1 MTPGNR
7 LYLYQLLSTKVGI
20 GRQVPLSQVE
30 ELLDTDGIDVM
41 GLGYEGVRE
50 LVEELDDFMRLTV
63 FKKGRVY
70 ATVTAHEAFDAI
82 LARLNESAATSG
94 KDAGEG
100 AATTAGKPTGAKTW
114 KHRKSNKD
122 PKPAKPRVR
131 IRREARRKSDPDPEA
146 VVEAAS
152 GAIGGDAEEPTPSPE
167 PELGPEPQVEPE
179 PEPKPE
185 GDDRRAKDHV
195 STEGHISINITYNPY
210 DYGELYLEDE
220 GLVTESVEAQSEQGG
235 TGGADPVSCTTEDS
249 AHAAK
254 DPPPAAPTGGAA
266 TRQRYELFRSF
277 SHDVWCKDE
286 PLSLLYQVLPYDI
299 EPMSVLEDDWRY
311 ARSTST
317 YEGTH
322 SSIRFPLSFRASGS
336 ERPIVAQL
344 HRSVKLHAGK
354 AWALEAIDLG
364 DVGDAALQEEALP
377 LVGSDTRPNRTTQLE
392 RDLAKLFIIGS
403 WESYLGELANLAA
416 KERWG
421 ARDTLGLTTSGL
433 AAPGGEIPPELSIL
447 CEYLALTLHRVREK
461 GQLLVSRDGQL
472 AAFNTGLLS
481 IGAEAIFDVLLSN
494 ESDIRWRHAG
504 FCTAS
509 SGELGTLL
517 SHSLNE
523 PPRAASYL
531 TSLDEVTLRPR
542 AHVELGEE
550 VRSQLGDSAD
560 DIVEKSVRR
569 VRSSYRLLVPAYDPA
584 PSTHVSGSEGGDVV
598 SLLPLWG
605 EDPTQPKEPGEPKEA
620 LLLRRAKVKRTPD
633 ETDGMASGVD
643 GTADGPDA
651 VHGLN
656 AVHGL
661 DASPRYVAEELL
673 PPAQAYSRARAI
685 CADLPSWLTSSL
697 DGG

>member
-7 LYLYQLLSTKVGI
+7 LYLYQLLSTKIGI
-20 GRQVPLSQVE
+20 GRQIPLSQVE
-30 ELLDTDGIDVM
+30 ELLDKDGIDIM

-50 LVEELDDFMRLTV
+50 LVEELDDFMRLTI

-94 KDAGEG
+94 KDVGGG

-114 KHRKSNKD
+114 KHRKSDKD

-131 IRREARRKSDPDPEA
+131 IRREARKKSDPDPEA

-152 GAIGGDAEEPTPSPE
+152 GAIGGDAEEPTPSLGPE
-167 PELGPEPQVEPE
+167 PGPEPQVEPE
-179 PEPKPE
+179 PEPE
-185 GDDRRAKDHV
+185 GDDRRAKGHV

-220 GLVTESVEAQSEQGG
+220 GLVTESVEAQPEQGG
-235 TGGADPVSCTTEDS
+235 TGGADPVSCATEDS

-254 DPPPAAPTGGAA
+254 DPPPAAPTGEAA
-266 TRQRYELFRSF
+266 TRKRYELFQSF

-299 EPMSVLEDDWRY
+299 EPMSALEDDWRY
-311 ARSTST
+311 ARSTGT

-336 ERPIVAQL
+336 ERPIVVQL

-354 AWALEAIDLG
+354 AWVLEAIDLG
-364 DVGDAALQEEALP
+364 GVGDAALQEEALP

-421 ARDTLGLTTSGL
+421 ARDTPDLTTSGL

-447 CEYLALTLHRVREK
+447 CEYLALTLHRVREE
-461 GQLLVSRDGQL
+461 GQLLVSHGKQL

-481 IGAEAIFDVLLSN
+481 TGAETIFDVLLPN
-494 ESDIRWRHAG
+494 EGDIRWRHAG
-504 FCTAS
+504 FCTAGS
-509 SGELGTLL
+509 KELGTLL
-517 SHSLNE
+517 LHSLDE

-531 TSLDEVTLRPR
+531 TSLDEVTLRPC

-550 VRSQLGDSAD
+550 VRSQLGDSAN

-569 VRSSYRLLVPAYDPA
+569 ARSSYRLLVPAYDPA

-605 EDPTQPKEPGEPKEA
+605 EDPIQPKEPGKPKEA
-620 LLLRRAKVKRTPD
+620 LLLRRAKVERTLD

-651 VHGLN
+651 VHGL
-656 AVHGL
+656 
-661 DASPRYVAEELL
+661 DASPCYVAEELL
-673 PPAQAYSRARAI
+673 LPAQAYSRARAI

-697 DGG
+697 DGD

>member
-7 LYLYQLLSTKVGI
+7 LYLYQLLSTKIGI

-30 ELLDTDGIDVM
+30 ELLDKDGIDIM

-131 IRREARRKSDPDPEA
+131 IRREARRKSDPDPEV

-152 GAIGGDAEEPTPSPE
+152 GAIGGDAKEPTPSPGPE
-167 PELGPEPQVEPE
+167 PGPEPQVEPE
-179 PEPKPE
+179 PEPEPE
-185 GDDRRAKDHV
+185 GDDRRAKDHI

-220 GLVTESVEAQSEQGG
+220 GLVTEDVEAKTEQGG
-235 TGGADPVSCTTEDS
+235 TGRADPVSCATEDS

-311 ARSTST
+311 ARSTGT
-317 YEGTH
+317 YEDTH

-421 ARDTLGLTTSGL
+421 ARDTSGLTTNGL

-447 CEYLALTLHRVREK
+447 CEYLALTLHRVREE
-461 GQLLVSRDGQL
+461 GQLLVSHDGQL

-481 IGAEAIFDVLLSN
+481 TGAEAIFDVLLSN
-494 ESDIRWRHAG
+494 EGDIRWQHAG
-504 FCTAS
+504 FCTAG

-517 SHSLNE
+517 SHSLDE

-560 DIVEKSVRR
+560 DTVEKSVRR
-569 VRSSYRLLVPAYDPA
+569 ARSSYRLLVPAYDPA

-605 EDPTQPKEPGEPKEA
+605 EDPTQPKEPGEPTEA
-620 LLLRRAKVKRTPD
+620 LLLRRAKVKRTLD
-633 ETDGMASGVD
+633 ETDGMASGV
-643 GTADGPDA
+643 GGRADGPDA
-651 VHGLN
+651 VHGL
-656 AVHGL
+656 G
-661 DASPRYVAEELL
+661 ASPRYVAEELL

-685 CADLPSWLTSSL
+685 CADLPCWLTSSL

>member
-1 MTPGNR
+1 M
-7 LYLYQLLSTKVGI
+7 
-20 GRQVPLSQVE
+20 
-30 ELLDTDGIDVM
+30 
-41 GLGYEGVRE
+41 
-50 LVEELDDFMRLTV
+50 
-63 FKKGRVY
+63 
-70 ATVTAHEAFDAI
+70 
-82 LARLNESAATSG
+82 SA
-94 KDAGEG
+94 
-100 AATTAGKPTGAKTW
+100 
-114 KHRKSNKD
+114 
-122 PKPAKPRVR
+122 
-131 IRREARRKSDPDPEA
+131 
-146 VVEAAS
+146 
-152 GAIGGDAEEPTPSPE
+152 
-167 PELGPEPQVEPE
+167 
-179 PEPKPE
+179 
-185 GDDRRAKDHV
+185 
-195 STEGHISINITYNPY
+195 
-210 DYGELYLEDE
+210 
-220 GLVTESVEAQSEQGG
+220 
-235 TGGADPVSCTTEDS
+235 
-249 AHAAK
+249 
-254 DPPPAAPTGGAA
+254 
-266 TRQRYELFRSF
+266 
-277 SHDVWCKDE
+277 
-286 PLSLLYQVLPYDI
+286 
-299 EPMSVLEDDWRY
+299 LEDDWRY
-311 ARSTST
+311 ARSTGT

-377 LVGSDTRPNRTTQLE
+377 LVGSDIRPNRTTQLE

-403 WESYLGELANLAA
+403 WKSYLGELANLAA

-421 ARDTLGLTTSGL
+421 ARDTSGLTTSGL

-447 CEYLALTLHRVREK
+447 CEYLALTLHRVREE

-481 IGAEAIFDVLLSN
+481 TGAEAIFDVLLPN
-494 ESDIRWRHAG
+494 EGDIRWRHAG
-504 FCTAS
+504 FCTVG

-517 SHSLNE
+517 SHSLDE
-523 PPRAASYL
+523 PPQAASYL

-550 VRSQLGDSAD
+550 VRPQLGDSAD

-569 VRSSYRLLVPAYDPA
+569 ARSSYRLLVPAYDPA

-605 EDPTQPKEPGEPKEA
+605 EDPIQPKEPGEPKEA
-620 LLLRRAKVKRTPD
+620 LLLRRAKVKRTLD

-643 GTADGPDA
+643 GTADDPDA
-651 VHGLN
+651 VHD
-656 AVHGL
+656 L

-697 DGG
+697 DGD

>member
-7 LYLYQLLSTKVGI
+7 LYLYQLLSTKIGI

-30 ELLDTDGIDVM
+30 ELLDKDGIDVM
-41 GLGYEGVRE
+41 SLGYEDVRE
-50 LVEELDDFMRLTV
+50 FVEELDDFMRLTV

-70 ATVTAHEAFDAI
+70 ATVTTHEAFDAI

-152 GAIGGDAEEPTPSPE
+152 GTIGGDAEEPTPSPE
-167 PELGPEPQVEPE
+167 PEPRSEPQVEPE
-179 PEPKPE
+179 PEPEPE

-220 GLVTESVEAQSEQGG
+220 GLVTESVEAQPEQGG

-254 DPPPAAPTGGAA
+254 DPSPAAPTGGAA
-266 TRQRYELFRSF
+266 TRQRYELFQSF

-311 ARSTST
+311 AHSTST

-364 DVGDAALQEEALP
+364 GVGDAALQEEALP

-416 KERWG
+416 KECWG
-421 ARDTLGLTTSGL
+421 ARDTTGLTTSGL

-447 CEYLALTLHRVREK
+447 CEYLALTLRRVREE
-461 GQLLVSRDGQL
+461 GQLLVSHDGQL

-481 IGAEAIFDVLLSN
+481 TGAEAIFDVLLPN
-494 ESDIRWRHAG
+494 EGDIRWRHAG
-504 FCTAS
+504 FCMVG

-517 SHSLNE
+517 SHSLDE

-550 VRSQLGDSAD
+550 VRSQLGDSTD
-560 DIVEKSVRR
+560 DTVEKSVRR

-605 EDPTQPKEPGEPKEA
+605 EDPTQPKEPGEPTEA
-620 LLLRRAKVKRTPD
+620 LLLRRAKVKRTLD

-643 GTADGPDA
+643 GTADGLD
-651 VHGLN
+651 

-661 DASPRYVAEELL
+661 DASPHYVAEELL

-697 DGG
+697 DGD

>member
-7 LYLYQLLSTKVGI
+7 LYLYQLLSTKIGI

-30 ELLDTDGIDVM
+30 ELLDKDGIDVM
-41 GLGYEGVRE
+41 SLGYEDVRE
-50 LVEELDDFMRLTV
+50 FVEELDDFMRLTV

-70 ATVTAHEAFDAI
+70 ATVTTHEAFDAI

-152 GAIGGDAEEPTPSPE
+152 GTIGGDAEEPTPSPE
-167 PELGPEPQVEPE
+167 PEPGSEPQVEPE
-179 PEPKPE
+179 PEPEPE

-220 GLVTESVEAQSEQGG
+220 GLVTESVEAQPEQGG

-254 DPPPAAPTGGAA
+254 DPSPAAPTGGAA
-266 TRQRYELFRSF
+266 TRQRYELFQSF

-311 ARSTST
+311 AHSTST

-364 DVGDAALQEEALP
+364 GVGDAALQEEALP

-416 KERWG
+416 KECWG
-421 ARDTLGLTTSGL
+421 ARDTTGLTTSGL

-447 CEYLALTLHRVREK
+447 CEYLALTLRRVREE
-461 GQLLVSRDGQL
+461 GQLLVSHDGQL

-494 ESDIRWRHAG
+494 EGDIRWRHAG
-504 FCTAS
+504 FCTAG

-517 SHSLNE
+517 SHSLDE

-531 TSLDEVTLRPR
+531 TSLDEVTLRPC

-560 DIVEKSVRR
+560 DTVEKSVRR
-569 VRSSYRLLVPAYDPA
+569 ARSSYRLLVPAYDPA

-598 SLLPLWG
+598 SLLPLWS
-605 EDPTQPKEPGEPKEA
+605 EDSTQSKEPGEPTEA
-620 LLLRRAKVKRTPD
+620 LLLRRAKVKRTLD
-633 ETDGMASGVD
+633 ETDGMANGVD
-643 GTADGPDA
+643 GTADGLD
-651 VHGLN
+651 

-697 DGG
+697 DGD

>member
-7 LYLYQLLSTKVGI
+7 LYLYQLLSTKIGI

-30 ELLDTDGIDVM
+30 ELLDKDGIDVM
-41 GLGYEGVRE
+41 GLGYKGVRE
-50 LVEELDDFMRLTV
+50 LVEELDDFMRLTI

-70 ATVTAHEAFDAI
+70 ATITAHEAFDAM
-82 LARLNESAATSG
+82 LARLNKSVATGG
-94 KDAGEG
+94 KDVGGG
-100 AATTAGKPTGAKTW
+100 AATTAGKSTGAKTW
-114 KHRKSNKD
+114 KHRKSDKD

-131 IRREARRKSDPDPEA
+131 QRRQARKKSDPNPEA
-146 VVEAAS
+146 VIEAAS
-152 GAIGGDAEEPTPSPE
+152 GAIGGDAEEPTPSPGPE
-167 PELGPEPQVEPE
+167 PGPEPQVEPE
-179 PEPKPE
+179 PEPE
-185 GDDRRAKDHV
+185 GDDRRAQGHI
-195 STEGHISINITYNPY
+195 STEGHISISITYNPY

-220 GLVTESVEAQSEQGG
+220 GLVIESVEAQPEQAG

-266 TRQRYELFRSF
+266 TRQRYELFQSF

-311 ARSTST
+311 ARSTGT

-403 WESYLGELANLAA
+403 WESYLGELANLTA

-421 ARDTLGLTTSGL
+421 ARDTPGLTTSGL

-447 CEYLALTLHRVREK
+447 CEYLALTLHRVREE
-461 GQLLVSRDGQL
+461 GQLLASHDGQL

-481 IGAEAIFDVLLSN
+481 TGAEAIFDVLLPN
-494 ESDIRWRHAG
+494 EGDIRWRHAG
-504 FCTAS
+504 FCTVG

-517 SHSLNE
+517 SHSLDE
-523 PPRAASYL
+523 PPQAASYL
-531 TSLDEVTLRPR
+531 TSLDELLLRPC

-550 VRSQLGDSAD
+550 VRSQLGDSAN

-569 VRSSYRLLVPAYDPA
+569 ARSSYRLLVPAYDPA
-584 PSTHVSGSEGGDVV
+584 PSTHASGSEGGDVV

-605 EDPTQPKEPGEPKEA
+605 EDPIQPKEPGEPKEA
-620 LLLRRAKVKRTPD
+620 LLLRRAKVERTLD
-633 ETDGMASGVD
+633 ETDGMAIGVD

-651 VHGLN
+651 VHGL
-656 AVHGL
+656 
-661 DASPRYVAEELL
+661 DASPCYVAEEFLL
-673 PPAQAYSRARAI
+673 PAQAYSRARAI

>member
-7 LYLYQLLSTKVGI
+7 LYLYQLLSTKIGI

-30 ELLDTDGIDVM
+30 ELLDKDGIDAM

-70 ATVTAHEAFDAI
+70 ATVTAHEAFDAM

-94 KDAGEG
+94 KDVSGG
-100 AATTAGKPTGAKTW
+100 AATTAGKSTGAKTW
-114 KHRKSNKD
+114 KHRKSDKD

-131 IRREARRKSDPDPEA
+131 IRREARKKSDSNPEA

-152 GAIGGDAEEPTPSPE
+152 ETIGGDAEGPTPSPGSE
-167 PELGPEPQVEPE
+167 PGPEPQVEPE
-179 PEPKPE
+179 PEPE
-185 GDDRRAKDHV
+185 GDDRRAKDHI
-195 STEGHISINITYNPY
+195 STEGHISISITYNPY
-210 DYGELYLEDE
+210 DYGELCLEDE
-220 GLVTESVEAQSEQGG
+220 GLVTESVEAQPEQGG
-235 TGGADPVSCTTEDS
+235 TGGADPVSCATEDS

-254 DPPPAAPTGGAA
+254 DPPPAAPTGEAA
-266 TRQRYELFRSF
+266 TRQRYELFQSF

-299 EPMSVLEDDWRY
+299 EPMSVLVDDWRY
-311 ARSTST
+311 ARSTGT
-317 YEGTH
+317 YEGAH

-364 DVGDAALQEEALP
+364 GVGDAALQEEALP
-377 LVGSDTRPNRTTQLE
+377 LVGSDTRPNRTNQLE

-403 WESYLGELANLAA
+403 WESYLGELANLAT

-421 ARDTLGLTTSGL
+421 ARDTPGLTTSCL
-433 AAPGGEIPPELSIL
+433 AASGGEIPPELSIL
-447 CEYLALTLHRVREK
+447 CEYLALTLHRVREE

-481 IGAEAIFDVLLSN
+481 TGAEAIFDVLLPN
-494 ESDIRWRHAG
+494 EGDIRWRHAG
-504 FCTAS
+504 FCTTGS
-509 SGELGTLL
+509 KELGTLL
-517 SHSLNE
+517 SHSLDE

-531 TSLDEVTLRPR
+531 TSLDEVTLRPC

-550 VRSQLGDSAD
+550 VHSQLGDSAD

-569 VRSSYRLLVPAYDPA
+569 ARSSYRLLVPAYDPA
-584 PSTHVSGSEGGDVV
+584 PSTHASGSEGGDVV
-598 SLLPLWG
+598 SLLPLWS
-605 EDPTQPKEPGEPKEA
+605 EDSTQSKEPGEPKEA
-620 LLLRRAKVKRTPD
+620 LLLRRAKVKRTLD

-651 VHGLN
+651 VY
-656 AVHGL
+656 GL
-661 DASPRYVAEELL
+661 DASPRYLAEELL

>member
-7 LYLYQLLSTKVGI
+7 LYLYQLLSTKIGI

-30 ELLDTDGIDVM
+30 ELLDKDGIDVM
-41 GLGYEGVRE
+41 SLGYEDVRE
-50 LVEELDDFMRLTV
+50 FVEELDDFMRLTV

-70 ATVTAHEAFDAI
+70 ATVTTHEAFDAI

-152 GAIGGDAEEPTPSPE
+152 GTIGGDAEEPTPSPE
-167 PELGPEPQVEPE
+167 PEPGSEPQVEPE
-179 PEPKPE
+179 PEPEPE

-220 GLVTESVEAQSEQGG
+220 GLVTESVEAQPEQGG

-254 DPPPAAPTGGAA
+254 DPSPAAPTGGAA
-266 TRQRYELFRSF
+266 TRQRYELFQSF

-311 ARSTST
+311 AHSTST

-364 DVGDAALQEEALP
+364 GVGDAALQEEALP

-416 KERWG
+416 KECWG
-421 ARDTLGLTTSGL
+421 ARDTTGLTTSGL

-447 CEYLALTLHRVREK
+447 CEYLALTLRRVREE
-461 GQLLVSRDGQL
+461 GQLLVSHDGQL

-494 ESDIRWRHAG
+494 EGDIRWRHAG
-504 FCTAS
+504 FCTAG

-517 SHSLNE
+517 SHSLDE

-531 TSLDEVTLRPR
+531 TSLDEVTLRPC

-560 DIVEKSVRR
+560 DTVEKSVRR
-569 VRSSYRLLVPAYDPA
+569 ARSSYRLLVPAYDPA

-598 SLLPLWG
+598 SLLPLWS
-605 EDPTQPKEPGEPKEA
+605 EDSTQSKEPGEPTEA
-620 LLLRRAKVKRTPD
+620 LLLRRAKVKRTLD
-633 ETDGMASGVD
+633 ETDGMANGVD
-643 GTADGPDA
+643 GTVDGLD
-651 VHGLN
+651 

-697 DGG
+697 DGD

>member
-7 LYLYQLLSTKVGI
+7 LYLYQLLSTKIGI

-30 ELLDTDGIDVM
+30 ELLDKDGIDVM

-50 LVEELDDFMRLTV
+50 FVEELDDFMRLTI

-70 ATVTAHEAFDAI
+70 ATVTAHETFDAI

-152 GAIGGDAEEPTPSPE
+152 GAIGGDAEEPTPSPGPE
-167 PELGPEPQVEPE
+167 PGPEPQVEPE
-179 PEPKPE
+179 PEPE
-185 GDDRRAKDHV
+185 VDDRRAQGHI
-195 STEGHISINITYNPY
+195 STEGHISISITYNPY

-220 GLVTESVEAQSEQGG
+220 GLVTEDVEAQPEQGG
-235 TGGADPVSCTTEDS
+235 TGGADPVSCATEDS

-254 DPPPAAPTGGAA
+254 DPPPAAPTGETA
-266 TRQRYELFRSF
+266 TRKRYELFQSF

-299 EPMSVLEDDWRY
+299 EPMSALEDDWRY
-311 ARSTST
+311 ARSTGT

-377 LVGSDTRPNRTTQLE
+377 LVGSDIRPNRTTQLE

-403 WESYLGELANLAA
+403 WKSYP
-416 KERWG
+416 
-421 ARDTLGLTTSGL
+421 DFPTL
-433 AAPGGEIPPELSIL
+433 P
-447 CEYLALTLHRVREK
+447 
-461 GQLLVSRDGQL
+461 
-472 AAFNTGLLS
+472 
-481 IGAEAIFDVLLSN
+481 
-494 ESDIRWRHAG
+494 
-504 FCTAS
+504 
-509 SGELGTLL
+509 
-517 SHSLNE
+517 
-523 PPRAASYL
+523 
-531 TSLDEVTLRPR
+531 
-542 AHVELGEE
+542 
-550 VRSQLGDSAD
+550 
-560 DIVEKSVRR
+560 
-569 VRSSYRLLVPAYDPA
+569 
-584 PSTHVSGSEGGDVV
+584 
-598 SLLPLWG
+598 
-605 EDPTQPKEPGEPKEA
+605 
-620 LLLRRAKVKRTPD
+620 
-633 ETDGMASGVD
+633 
-643 GTADGPDA
+643 
-651 VHGLN
+651 
-656 AVHGL
+656 
-661 DASPRYVAEELL
+661 
-673 PPAQAYSRARAI
+673 
-685 CADLPSWLTSSL
+685 
-697 DGG
+697 

>member
-7 LYLYQLLSTKVGI
+7 LYLYQLLSTKIGI

-30 ELLDTDGIDVM
+30 ELLDKDGIDAM

-70 ATVTAHEAFDAI
+70 ATVTAHEAFDAM

-94 KDAGEG
+94 KDVSGG
-100 AATTAGKPTGAKTW
+100 AATTAGKSTGAKTW
-114 KHRKSNKD
+114 KHRKSDKD

-131 IRREARRKSDPDPEA
+131 IRREARKKSDPNPEA

-152 GAIGGDAEEPTPSPE
+152 GAIGGDAEGPTPSPGPE
-167 PELGPEPQVEPE
+167 PGPEPQVEPE
-179 PEPKPE
+179 PEPE
-185 GDDRRAKDHV
+185 GDDRRAQGHI
-195 STEGHISINITYNPY
+195 STEGHISISITYNPY

-220 GLVTESVEAQSEQGG
+220 GLVTESVEAQPEQGG
-235 TGGADPVSCTTEDS
+235 TGGADPVSCATEDS

-254 DPPPAAPTGGAA
+254 DPPPATPTGEAA
-266 TRQRYELFRSF
+266 TRKRYELFQSF

-299 EPMSVLEDDWRY
+299 EPMSALEDDWRY
-311 ARSTST
+311 ARSTGT

-354 AWALEAIDLG
+354 AWVLEAIDLG

-421 ARDTLGLTTSGL
+421 ARDTSGLTTSGL
-433 AAPGGEIPPELSIL
+433 ATSSGEIPPELSIL
-447 CEYLALTLHRVREK
+447 CEYLALTLHRVREE
-461 GQLLVSRDGQL
+461 GQLLVSHGKQL

-481 IGAEAIFDVLLSN
+481 TGAEAIFDVLLPN
-494 ESDIRWRHAG
+494 EGDIRWRHAG
-504 FCTAS
+504 FCTAGS
-509 SGELGTLL
+509 KELGTLL
-517 SHSLNE
+517 SHSLDE

-531 TSLDEVTLRPR
+531 TSLDEVTLRPCT
-542 AHVELGEE
+542 HVELGEE

-569 VRSSYRLLVPAYDPA
+569 ARSSYRLLVPAYDPA
-584 PSTHVSGSEGGDVV
+584 PSTHASGSGSGDVV
-598 SLLPLWG
+598 SLLPLWS
-605 EDPTQPKEPGEPKEA
+605 EDSTQSKEPGEPKEA
-620 LLLRRAKVKRTPD
+620 LLLRRAKVERTLD

-651 VHGLN
+651 VHGL
-656 AVHGL
+656 

-673 PPAQAYSRARAI
+673 LPAQAYSRARAI

>member
-7 LYLYQLLSTKVGI
+7 LYLYQLLSTKIGI

-30 ELLDTDGIDVM
+30 ELLDKDGIDIM

-50 LVEELDDFMRLTV
+50 FVEELDDFMRLTV

-100 AATTAGKPTGAKTW
+100 AATTTGKPTGAKTW

-152 GAIGGDAEEPTPSPE
+152 GAIGGDAEEPTPSPGPE
-167 PELGPEPQVEPE
+167 PGPEPQVEPE
-179 PEPKPE
+179 PEPE
-185 GDDRRAKDHV
+185 VDDRRAQGHI
-195 STEGHISINITYNPY
+195 STEGHISISITYNPY

-220 GLVTESVEAQSEQGG
+220 GFVTESVEAQSEQGR
-235 TGGADPVSCTTEDS
+235 TGGADPVSFATEDS

-266 TRQRYELFRSF
+266 TRQRYELFQSF

-311 ARSTST
+311 ARSTGT

-364 DVGDAALQEEALP
+364 TSVMRRSRRRHSPSSDPTSVPTAPPSWNATLPSSSSSAPGRVIWASLPTSPPRSAGALETRLASPRAVLPRQAAKFRPSSRSYASISRSP
-377 LVGSDTRPNRTTQLE
+377 YTGSARRDSCWSRATGSWRPSTRDCSAQGPRPSLTCCSQMKVTSAGDTRASARSAPE
-392 RDLAKLFIIGS
+392 S
-403 WESYLGELANLAA
+403 WVHS
-416 KERWG
+416 
-421 ARDTLGLTTSGL
+421 
-433 AAPGGEIPPELSIL
+433 
-447 CEYLALTLHRVREK
+447 
-461 GQLLVSRDGQL
+461 SR
-472 AAFNTGLLS
+472 
-481 IGAEAIFDVLLSN
+481 
-494 ESDIRWRHAG
+494 
-504 FCTAS
+504 TAS
-509 SGELGTLL
+509 
-517 SHSLNE
+517 
-523 PPRAASYL
+523 
-531 TSLDEVTLRPR
+531 TS
-542 AHVELGEE
+542 
-550 VRSQLGDSAD
+550 
-560 DIVEKSVRR
+560 
-569 VRSSYRLLVPAYDPA
+569 
-584 PSTHVSGSEGGDVV
+584 
-598 SLLPLWG
+598 
-605 EDPTQPKEPGEPKEA
+605 
-620 LLLRRAKVKRTPD
+620 LLRR
-633 ETDGMASGVD
+633 
-643 GTADGPDA
+643 
-651 VHGLN
+651 
-656 AVHGL
+656 
-661 DASPRYVAEELL
+661 
-673 PPAQAYSRARAI
+673 QAISH
-685 CADLPSWLTSSL
+685 PLTR
-697 DGG
+697 

>member
-7 LYLYQLLSTKVGI
+7 LYLYQLLSTKIGI
-20 GRQVPLSQVE
+20 GRQIPLSQVE
-30 ELLDTDGIDVM
+30 ELLDKDGIDIM

-50 LVEELDDFMRLTV
+50 LVEELDDFMRLTI

-94 KDAGEG
+94 KDVGGG
-100 AATTAGKPTGAKTW
+100 AATTAGKSTGAKTW
-114 KHRKSNKD
+114 KHRKSDKD

-131 IRREARRKSDPDPEA
+131 IRREARKKSDPNPEA

-152 GAIGGDAEEPTPSPE
+152 GAIGGDAEEPTPSPGPE
-167 PELGPEPQVEPE
+167 PGPEPQVEPE
-179 PEPKPE
+179 PEPK
-185 GDDRRAKDHV
+185 GDGRRAKGHV

-210 DYGELYLEDE
+210 DYGELCLEDE
-220 GLVTESVEAQSEQGG
+220 GLVTESVEAQPEQRG

-254 DPPPAAPTGGAA
+254 DPPPAAPTGEAA
-266 TRQRYELFRSF
+266 TRQRYELFQSF

-299 EPMSVLEDDWRY
+299 EPMLVLDDDWRY
-311 ARSTST
+311 ARSTGT

-354 AWALEAIDLG
+354 TWALEAIDLG
-364 DVGDAALQEEALP
+364 GVGDAALQEEALP

-392 RDLAKLFIIGS
+392 RELAKLFIIGS
-403 WESYLGELANLAA
+403 WESYLGELANLAT

-421 ARDTLGLTTSGL
+421 ARDTPGLTTSCL
-433 AAPGGEIPPELSIL
+433 AASGGEIPPELSIL
-447 CEYLALTLHRVREK
+447 CEYLALTLHRVRQE

-481 IGAEAIFDVLLSN
+481 TGAEAIFDVLLPN
-494 ESDIRWRHAG
+494 EGDIRWRHAG
-504 FCTAS
+504 FCTAGS
-509 SGELGTLL
+509 KELGTLL
-517 SHSLNE
+517 SHSLDE

-531 TSLDEVTLRPR
+531 TSLDEVTLRPC

-550 VRSQLGDSAD
+550 VRSQLGDSAN

-569 VRSSYRLLVPAYDPA
+569 ARSSYRLLVPAYDPA
-584 PSTHVSGSEGGDVV
+584 PSTHASGSGSGDVV
-598 SLLPLWG
+598 SLLPLWS
-605 EDPTQPKEPGEPKEA
+605 EDSTQSKEPGESKEA
-620 LLLRRAKVKRTPD
+620 LLLRRAKVERTLD

-651 VHGLN
+651 VHGL
-656 AVHGL
+656 

-673 PPAQAYSRARAI
+673 LPAQAYSRARAI

-697 DGG
+697 NGG

>member
-7 LYLYQLLSTKVGI
+7 LYLYQLLSTKIGI
-20 GRQVPLSQVE
+20 GRQIPLSQVE
-30 ELLDTDGIDVM
+30 ELLDKDGIDIM

-50 LVEELDDFMRLTV
+50 LVEELDDFMRLTI

-94 KDAGEG
+94 KDVGGG
-100 AATTAGKPTGAKTW
+100 AATTAGKSTGAKTW
-114 KHRKSNKD
+114 KHRKSDKD

-131 IRREARRKSDPDPEA
+131 IRREARKKSDPNPEA

-152 GAIGGDAEEPTPSPE
+152 GAIGGDAEEPTPPREPE
-167 PELGPEPQVEPE
+167 PGPEPQVEPE
-179 PEPKPE
+179 PEPE
-185 GDDRRAKDHV
+185 GDDRRAQDHV

-220 GLVTESVEAQSEQGG
+220 GLVTESVEAQPEQRG

-254 DPPPAAPTGGAA
+254 DPPPAAPTGEAA
-266 TRQRYELFRSF
+266 TRQRYELFQSF

-299 EPMSVLEDDWRY
+299 EPMSALEDDWRY
-311 ARSTST
+311 ARSTGT

-354 AWALEAIDLG
+354 AWVLEAIDLG
-364 DVGDAALQEEALP
+364 GVGDAALQEEALP

-421 ARDTLGLTTSGL
+421 ARGTPDLTTSGL

-447 CEYLALTLHRVREK
+447 CEYLALTLHRVREG
-461 GQLLVSRDGQL
+461 GQLLVSRDRQL

-481 IGAEAIFDVLLSN
+481 TGAEAIFDVLLPN
-494 ESDIRWRHAG
+494 EGDIRWRHAG
-504 FCTAS
+504 FCTAGS
-509 SGELGTLL
+509 KELGTLL
-517 SHSLNE
+517 SHSLDE

-531 TSLDEVTLRPR
+531 TSLDEVTLRPC

-550 VRSQLGDSAD
+550 LRSQLGDSAN

-569 VRSSYRLLVPAYDPA
+569 ARSSYRLLVPAYDPA
-584 PSTHVSGSEGGDVV
+584 LSTHVSGSEGGDVV
-598 SLLPLWG
+598 SLLPLWS
-605 EDPTQPKEPGEPKEA
+605 EDPIQPKEPGEPKEA
-620 LLLRRAKVKRTPD
+620 LLLRRAKLKRTLD
-633 ETDGMASGVD
+633 ETDGIASEVD
-643 GTADGPDA
+643 DTADGPD
-651 VHGLN
+651 

-673 PPAQAYSRARAI
+673 LPAQAYSRARAI

-697 DGG
+697 DGD

>member
-7 LYLYQLLSTKVGI
+7 LYLYQLLSTKIGI

-30 ELLDTDGIDVM
+30 ELLDKDGIDIM

-50 LVEELDDFMRLTV
+50 FVEELDDFMRLTV

-152 GAIGGDAEEPTPSPE
+152 GAIGGDAEEPTPSPGPE
-167 PELGPEPQVEPE
+167 PGPEPQVEPE
-179 PEPKPE
+179 PEPEPE

-220 GLVTESVEAQSEQGG
+220 GFVTESVEAQSEQGR
-235 TGGADPVSCTTEDS
+235 TGGADPVSFATEDS

-266 TRQRYELFRSF
+266 TRQRYELFQSF

-311 ARSTST
+311 ARSTGT

-447 CEYLALTLHRVREK
+447 CEYLALTLHRVREE
-461 GQLLVSRDGQL
+461 GQLLVSHDGQL
-472 AAFNTGLLS
+472 VAFNTGLLS
-481 IGAEAIFDVLLSN
+481 TGAEAIFDVLLPN
-494 ESDIRWRHAG
+494 GGDIRWRHAG
-504 FCTAS
+504 FCTAG

-517 SHSLNE
+517 SHSLDE

-584 PSTHVSGSEGGDVV
+584 PSTHASGSEGGDVV

-605 EDPTQPKEPGEPKEA
+605 EDPIQPKEPGEPTEA
-620 LLLRRAKVKRTPD
+620 LLLRRAKVKRALN

-643 GTADGPDA
+643 DTADGLD
-651 VHGLN
+651 

-697 DGG
+697 DGD

>member
-7 LYLYQLLSTKVGI
+7 LYLYQLLSTKIGI

-30 ELLDTDGIDVM
+30 ELLDKDGIDVM
-41 GLGYEGVRE
+41 GLGYKGVRE
-50 LVEELDDFMRLTV
+50 LVEELDDFMRLTI

-70 ATVTAHEAFDAI
+70 ATITAHEAFDAM
-82 LARLNESAATSG
+82 LARLNKSVATGG
-94 KDAGEG
+94 KDVGGG
-100 AATTAGKPTGAKTW
+100 AATTAGKSTGAKTW
-114 KHRKSNKD
+114 KHRKSDKD

-131 IRREARRKSDPDPEA
+131 QRRQARKKSDPNPEA
-146 VVEAAS
+146 VIEAAS
-152 GAIGGDAEEPTPSPE
+152 GAIGGDAEEPTPSPGPE
-167 PELGPEPQVEPE
+167 PGPEPQVEPE
-179 PEPKPE
+179 PEPE
-185 GDDRRAKDHV
+185 GDDRRAQGHI

-220 GLVTESVEAQSEQGG
+220 GLVIESVEAQPEQAG

-266 TRQRYELFRSF
+266 TRQRYELFQSF

-311 ARSTST
+311 ARSTGT

-403 WESYLGELANLAA
+403 WESYLGELANLTA

-421 ARDTLGLTTSGL
+421 ARDTPGLTTSGL

-447 CEYLALTLHRVREK
+447 CEYLALTLHRVREE
-461 GQLLVSRDGQL
+461 GQLLASHDGQL

-481 IGAEAIFDVLLSN
+481 TGAEAIFDVLLPN
-494 ESDIRWRHAG
+494 EGDIRWRHAG
-504 FCTAS
+504 FCTVG

-517 SHSLNE
+517 SHSLDE
-523 PPRAASYL
+523 PPQAASYL
-531 TSLDEVTLRPR
+531 TSLDELLLRPC

-550 VRSQLGDSAD
+550 VRSQLGDSAN

-569 VRSSYRLLVPAYDPA
+569 ARSSYRLLVPAYDPA
-584 PSTHVSGSEGGDVV
+584 PSTHASGSEGGDVV

-605 EDPTQPKEPGEPKEA
+605 EDPIQPKEPGEPKEA
-620 LLLRRAKVKRTPD
+620 LLLRRAKVERTLD
-633 ETDGMASGVD
+633 ETDGMAIGVD

-651 VHGLN
+651 VHGL
-656 AVHGL
+656 
-661 DASPRYVAEELL
+661 DASPCYVAEEFLL
-673 PPAQAYSRARAI
+673 PAQAYSRARAI

>member
-1 MTPGNR
+1 MPRMTPGNR

-30 ELLDTDGIDVM
+30 ELLDKDGIDVM
-41 GLGYEGVRE
+41 SLGYEDVRE
-50 LVEELDDFMRLTV
+50 FVEELDDFMRLTV

-70 ATVTAHEAFDAI
+70 ATVTTHEAFDAI

-152 GAIGGDAEEPTPSPE
+152 GAIGGDVEEPTPSPG

-220 GLVTESVEAQSEQGG
+220 GLVTESVEAKTEQGG
-235 TGGADPVSCTTEDS
+235 TGRADPVSCATEDS

-266 TRQRYELFRSF
+266 TRQRYELFQSF

-311 ARSTST
+311 ARSTGT

-447 CEYLALTLHRVREK
+447 CEYLALTLHRVHEE
-461 GQLLVSRDGQL
+461 GQLLVSHDGQL

-481 IGAEAIFDVLLSN
+481 TGAEAIFDVLLSN
-494 ESDIRWRHAG
+494 EGDIHWQHTG
-504 FCTAS
+504 FCTAG

-517 SHSLNE
+517 SHSLDE

-569 VRSSYRLLVPAYDPA
+569 ARSSYRLLVPAYDPA

-605 EDPTQPKEPGEPKEA
+605 EDPTQPKEPREPKEA
-620 LLLRRAKVKRTPD
+620 LLLRRAKVKRTLD

-643 GTADGPDA
+643 GTADGLDA
-651 VHGLN
+651 VHGP
-656 AVHGL
+656 

-697 DGG
+697 DGD

>member
-7 LYLYQLLSTKVGI
+7 LYLYQLLSTKIGI

-30 ELLDTDGIDVM
+30 ELLDKDGIDAM

-70 ATVTAHEAFDAI
+70 ATVTAHEAFDAM

-94 KDAGEG
+94 KDVSGG
-100 AATTAGKPTGAKTW
+100 AATTAGKSTGAKTW
-114 KHRKSNKD
+114 KHRKSDKD

-131 IRREARRKSDPDPEA
+131 IRREARKKSDPNPEA

-152 GAIGGDAEEPTPSPE
+152 GAIGGDAEGPTPSPGPE
-167 PELGPEPQVEPE
+167 PGPEPQVEPE
-179 PEPKPE
+179 PEPE
-185 GDDRRAKDHV
+185 GDDRRAQGHI
-195 STEGHISINITYNPY
+195 STEGHISISITYNPY

-220 GLVTESVEAQSEQGG
+220 GLVTESVEAQPEQGG
-235 TGGADPVSCTTEDS
+235 TGGADPVSCATEDS

-254 DPPPAAPTGGAA
+254 DPPPATPTGEAA
-266 TRQRYELFRSF
+266 TRKRYELFQSF

-299 EPMSVLEDDWRY
+299 EPMSALEDDWRY
-311 ARSTST
+311 ARSTGT

-354 AWALEAIDLG
+354 AWVLEAIDLG

-421 ARDTLGLTTSGL
+421 ARDTSGLTTSGL
-433 AAPGGEIPPELSIL
+433 ATSSGEIPPELSIL
-447 CEYLALTLHRVREK
+447 CEYLALTLHRVREE
-461 GQLLVSRDGQL
+461 GQLLVSHGKQL

-481 IGAEAIFDVLLSN
+481 TGAEAIFDVLLPN
-494 ESDIRWRHAG
+494 EGDIRWRHAG
-504 FCTAS
+504 FCTAGS
-509 SGELGTLL
+509 KELGTLL
-517 SHSLNE
+517 SHSLDE

-531 TSLDEVTLRPR
+531 TSLDEVTLCPC

-560 DIVEKSVRR
+560 DIVEKSMRR
-569 VRSSYRLLVPAYDPA
+569 ARSSYRLLVPAYDPA
-584 PSTHVSGSEGGDVV
+584 PSTHASGSGSGDVV
-598 SLLPLWG
+598 SLLPLWS
-605 EDPTQPKEPGEPKEA
+605 EDSTQSKEPGEPKEA
-620 LLLRRAKVKRTPD
+620 LLLRRAKVERTLD

-651 VHGLN
+651 VHGL
-656 AVHGL
+656 

-673 PPAQAYSRARAI
+673 LPAQAYSRARAI

>member
-7 LYLYQLLSTKVGI
+7 LYLYQLLSTKIGI

-30 ELLDTDGIDVM
+30 ELLDKDGIDVM
-41 GLGYEGVRE
+41 GLGYKGVRE

-70 ATVTAHEAFDAI
+70 ATIMAHEAFDAM
-82 LARLNESAATSG
+82 LARLNKSVATSG
-94 KDAGEG
+94 KDVGEG
-100 AATTAGKPTGAKTW
+100 AAATAGKPTGTKTW
-114 KHRKSNKD
+114 RHRKSDKD

-131 IRREARRKSDPDPEA
+131 LRREARKPGPDPEA
-146 VVEAAS
+146 VSKAAS
-152 GAIGGDAEEPTPSPE
+152 GAIGGDAEGPTPSPGSE
-167 PELGPEPQVEPE
+167 PGPEPQVEPE
-179 PEPKPE
+179 PEPE
-185 GDDRRAKDHV
+185 GDDRRAQDHI
-195 STEGHISINITYNPY
+195 STEGHISISITYNPY
-210 DYGELYLEDE
+210 DYGEPYLEDE
-220 GLVTESVEAQSEQGG
+220 GPAPEDVEAKTEQGG
-235 TGGADPVSCTTEDS
+235 TGRTDPVSFATKDPLR
-249 AHAAK
+249 AAK
-254 DPPPAAPTGGAA
+254 DPPPAAPTGEAA
-266 TRQRYELFRSF
+266 TRQRYELFQSF

-311 ARSTST
+311 ARSTGT
-317 YEGTH
+317 YEGAH

-344 HRSVKLHAGK
+344 HRSVKLHADK
-354 AWALEAIDLG
+354 VWALEAIDLG

-392 RDLAKLFIIGS
+392 RDLAKLFTIGS

-421 ARDTLGLTTSGL
+421 ARDTPGLTTSGL

-447 CEYLALTLHRVREK
+447 CEYLALTLHRVREE

-481 IGAEAIFDVLLSN
+481 TGVEAIFDVLLSN
-494 ESDIRWRHAG
+494 EGDIRWRHAG
-504 FCTAS
+504 FCTAG

-517 SHSLNE
+517 SHSLDE

-531 TSLDEVTLRPR
+531 TSLDEVTLRPCT
-542 AHVELGEE
+542 HVELGEE

-569 VRSSYRLLVPAYDPA
+569 ARSSYRLLVPAYDPA
-584 PSTHVSGSEGGDVV
+584 PSTHASGSEGGDVV
-598 SLLPLWG
+598 SLLPLWSEG
-605 EDPTQPKEPGEPKEA
+605 STQSKEPGEPKEA
-620 LLLRRAKVKRTPD
+620 LLLRRAKVKRTLD

-651 VHGLN
+651 VHGL
-656 AVHGL
+656 
-661 DASPRYVAEELL
+661 DASPRYLAEELL

>member
-7 LYLYQLLSTKVGI
+7 LYLYQLLSTKIGI

-30 ELLDTDGIDVM
+30 ELLDKDGIDIM

-50 LVEELDDFMRLTV
+50 FVEELDDFMRLTV

-100 AATTAGKPTGAKTW
+100 AATTTGKPTGAKAW

-152 GAIGGDAEEPTPSPE
+152 GTIGGDAEEPTPSPGPE
-167 PELGPEPQVEPE
+167 PGPEPQVEPE
-179 PEPKPE
+179 PESE

-220 GLVTESVEAQSEQGG
+220 GLVTESVEAQSEQGR

-266 TRQRYELFRSF
+266 TRQRYELFQSF

-311 ARSTST
+311 ARSTGT
-317 YEGTH
+317 YEGAH

-354 AWALEAIDLG
+354 AWALEVIDLG

-403 WESYLGELANLAA
+403 WESYLGELANLTA

-421 ARDTLGLTTSGL
+421 ARDTSGLTTSGL

-447 CEYLALTLHRVREK
+447 CEYLALTLHRVREE
-461 GQLLVSRDGQL
+461 GQLLVSHDGQL
-472 AAFNTGLLS
+472 AAFNTGLLGT
-481 IGAEAIFDVLLSN
+481 GAEAIFDVLLSN
-494 ESDIRWRHAG
+494 EGDIHWQHAG
-504 FCTAS
+504 FCTAG

-517 SHSLNE
+517 SHSLDE

-560 DIVEKSVRR
+560 DTVEKSVRR
-569 VRSSYRLLVPAYDPA
+569 ARSSYRLLVPAYDPA

-605 EDPTQPKEPGEPKEA
+605 EDPIQPKELGEPKEA
-620 LLLRRAKVKRTPD
+620 LLLRRARVKRALD

-643 GTADGPDA
+643 GVP
-651 VHGLN
+651 VGL
-656 AVHGL
+656 G
-661 DASPRYVAEELL
+661 ASPRYVAEELL

-697 DGG
+697 DGD

>member
-7 LYLYQLLSTKVGI
+7 LYLYQLLSTKIGI

-30 ELLDTDGIDVM
+30 ELLDKDGIDVM

-50 LVEELDDFMRLTV
+50 LVEELDDFMRLTI

-152 GAIGGDAEEPTPSPE
+152 GAIGGDAEEPTPSPG

-179 PEPKPE
+179 PEPE
-185 GDDRRAKDHV
+185 GDDRRAQGHI

-254 DPPPAAPTGGAA
+254 DPPPAAPTGETA
-266 TRQRYELFRSF
+266 TRKRYELFQSF

-364 DVGDAALQEEALP
+364 DVGDAALQEGALP

-403 WESYLGELANLAA
+403 WESYLGELANLTA

-421 ARDTLGLTTSGL
+421 ARDTTGLTTSGL
-433 AAPGGEIPPELSIL
+433 ATSGGEIPPELSIL
-447 CEYLALTLHRVREK
+447 CEYLALTLHRVREE
-461 GQLLVSRDGQL
+461 GQLLVSHDGQL

-481 IGAEAIFDVLLSN
+481 TGTEAIFDVLLPN
-494 ESDIRWRHAG
+494 EGDIRWRHAG
-504 FCTAS
+504 FCTAG

-517 SHSLNE
+517 SHSLDE

-531 TSLDEVTLRPR
+531 TSLDEVMLHPR

-550 VRSQLGDSAD
+550 VRSQLGDSAN

-569 VRSSYRLLVPAYDPA
+569 ARSSYRLLVPAYDPA

-605 EDPTQPKEPGEPKEA
+605 EDPIQPKELGEPTEA
-620 LLLRRAKVKRTPD
+620 LLLRRAKVKRALD

-643 GTADGPDA
+643 GTADGLD
-651 VHGLN
+651 

-685 CADLPSWLTSSL
+685 CADLPNWLTSSL
-697 DGG
+697 DGD

>member
-1 MTPGNR
+1 MTPGNS
-7 LYLYQLLSTKVGI
+7 LYLYQLLSTKIGI

-30 ELLDTDGIDVM
+30 ELLDKDGIDVM
-41 GLGYEGVRE
+41 GLGYKGVRE
-50 LVEELDDFMRLTV
+50 LVEELDDFMRLTI

-70 ATVTAHEAFDAI
+70 ATITAHEAFDAM
-82 LARLNESAATSG
+82 LARLNKSVATGG
-94 KDAGEG
+94 KDVGGG
-100 AATTAGKPTGAKTW
+100 AATTAGKSTGAKTW
-114 KHRKSNKD
+114 KHRKSDKD

-131 IRREARRKSDPDPEA
+131 QRRQARKKSDPNPEA
-146 VVEAAS
+146 VIEAAS
-152 GAIGGDAEEPTPSPE
+152 GAIGGDAEEPTPSPGPE
-167 PELGPEPQVEPE
+167 PGPEPQVEPE
-179 PEPKPE
+179 PEPE
-185 GDDRRAKDHV
+185 GDDRRAQGHI

-220 GLVTESVEAQSEQGG
+220 GLVIESVEAQPEQAG

-266 TRQRYELFRSF
+266 TRQRYELFQSF

-311 ARSTST
+311 ARSTGT

-403 WESYLGELANLAA
+403 WESYLGELANLTA

-421 ARDTLGLTTSGL
+421 TRDTPGLTTSGL

-447 CEYLALTLHRVREK
+447 CEYLALTLHRVREE
-461 GQLLVSRDGQL
+461 GQLLASHDGQL

-481 IGAEAIFDVLLSN
+481 TGAEAIFDVLLPN
-494 ESDIRWRHAG
+494 EGDIRWRHAG
-504 FCTAS
+504 FCTVG

-517 SHSLNE
+517 SHSLDE
-523 PPRAASYL
+523 PPQAASYL
-531 TSLDEVTLRPR
+531 TSLDELLLRPC

-550 VRSQLGDSAD
+550 VRSQLGDSAN

-569 VRSSYRLLVPAYDPA
+569 ARSSYRLLVPAYDPA
-584 PSTHVSGSEGGDVV
+584 PSTHASGSEGGDVV

-605 EDPTQPKEPGEPKEA
+605 EDPIQPKEPGEPKEA
-620 LLLRRAKVKRTPD
+620 LLLRRAKVERTLD
-633 ETDGMASGVD
+633 ETDGMAIGVD

-651 VHGLN
+651 VHGL
-656 AVHGL
+656 
-661 DASPRYVAEELL
+661 DASPCYVAEEFLL
-673 PPAQAYSRARAI
+673 PAQAYSRARAI

>member
-7 LYLYQLLSTKVGI
+7 LYLYQLLSTKIGI

-30 ELLDTDGIDVM
+30 ELLDKDGIDIM

-50 LVEELDDFMRLTV
+50 FVEELDDFMRLTI

-152 GAIGGDAEEPTPSPE
+152 GAIGGDAEEPTPSPG

-179 PEPKPE
+179 PEPEPE
-185 GDDRRAKDHV
+185 GDDRRAQ
-195 STEGHISINITYNPY
+195 GHISINITYNPY

-220 GLVTESVEAQSEQGG
+220 GLVTESVEAQPEQGG
-235 TGGADPVSCTTEDS
+235 TGGADPVSCATEDS

-266 TRQRYELFRSF
+266 TRQRYELFQSF

-299 EPMSVLEDDWRY
+299 EPMSALEDDWRY
-311 ARSTST
+311 ARSTGT

-364 DVGDAALQEEALP
+364 DAGDVALQEEALP

-403 WESYLGELANLAA
+403 WESYLGELANLAT

-421 ARDTLGLTTSGL
+421 ARDTSGLTTSGL
-433 AAPGGEIPPELSIL
+433 ATSSGEIPPELSIL
-447 CEYLALTLHRVREK
+447 CEYLALTLHRVREE
-461 GQLLVSRDGQL
+461 GQLLVSHGKQL

-481 IGAEAIFDVLLSN
+481 TGAEAIFDVLLPN
-494 ESDIRWRHAG
+494 EGDIRWRHAG
-504 FCTAS
+504 FCTAGS
-509 SGELGTLL
+509 KELGTLL
-517 SHSLNE
+517 SHSLDE

-531 TSLDEVTLRPR
+531 TSLDEVMLHPR

-560 DIVEKSVRR
+560 DTVEKSVRR
-569 VRSSYRLLVPAYDPA
+569 ARSSYRLLVPAYDPA

-605 EDPTQPKEPGEPKEA
+605 EDSIQPKELGEPTEA
-620 LLLRRAKVKRTPD
+620 LLLRRAKVKRTLD

-643 GTADGPDA
+643 GVP
-651 VHGLN
+651 VGL
-656 AVHGL
+656 G
-661 DASPRYVAEELL
+661 ASPRYVAEELL

-697 DGG
+697 DGD

>member
-7 LYLYQLLSTKVGI
+7 LYLYQLLSTKIGI

-30 ELLDTDGIDVM
+30 ELLDKDGIDVM

-152 GAIGGDAEEPTPSPE
+152 GAIGGDVEEPTPSPG

-179 PEPKPE
+179 PEPEPE

-220 GLVTESVEAQSEQGG
+220 GLVTESVETQSEQGG

-311 ARSTST
+311 ARSTVT

-354 AWALEAIDLG
+354 TWALEAIDLG
-364 DVGDAALQEEALP
+364 GVGDAALQEEALP

-517 SHSLNE
+517 SHSLNK

-605 EDPTQPKEPGEPKEA
+605 EDSTQSKKPGEPKEA

>member
-7 LYLYQLLSTKVGI
+7 LYLYQLLSTKIGI

-30 ELLDTDGIDVM
+30 VLLDKDGIDIM

-50 LVEELDDFMRLTV
+50 FVEELDDFMRLTV

-94 KDAGEG
+94 KDAGGG
-100 AATTAGKPTGAKTW
+100 AATTAGKPTGARTW
-114 KHRKSNKD
+114 KHRKSGKD

-131 IRREARRKSDPDPEA
+131 IRREARKKSDPDPEA

-152 GAIGGDAEEPTPSPE
+152 ETIGGDAEGPTPSPGSE
-167 PELGPEPQVEPE
+167 PGPEPQVEPE
-179 PEPKPE
+179 PEPE
-185 GDDRRAKDHV
+185 GDDRRAQGHI
-195 STEGHISINITYNPY
+195 STEGHISISITYNPY

-220 GLVTESVEAQSEQGG
+220 GLVTESVEAQPEQGG
-235 TGGADPVSCTTEDS
+235 TGGADPVSCATEDS

-254 DPPPAAPTGGAA
+254 DPPPAAPTGEAA
-266 TRQRYELFRSF
+266 TRKRYELFQSF

-299 EPMSVLEDDWRY
+299 EPMSALEDDWRY
-311 ARSTST
+311 ARSTGT

-344 HRSVKLHAGK
+344 HRSVKMHAGK
-354 AWALEAIDLG
+354 AWVLEAIDLG
-364 DVGDAALQEEALP
+364 GVGDAALQEEALP

-421 ARDTLGLTTSGL
+421 ARDTSGLTTSGL

-447 CEYLALTLHRVREK
+447 CEYLALTLHRVREE
-461 GQLLVSRDGQL
+461 GQLLVSHGKQL

-481 IGAEAIFDVLLSN
+481 TGAEAIFDVLLPN
-494 ESDIRWRHAG
+494 EGDIRWRHAG
-504 FCTAS
+504 FCTAGS
-509 SGELGTLL
+509 KELGTLL
-517 SHSLNE
+517 SHSLDE

-531 TSLDEVTLRPR
+531 TSLYEVTLRPC

-550 VRSQLGDSAD
+550 VRSQLGDSAN

-569 VRSSYRLLVPAYDPA
+569 ARSSYRLLVPAYDPA
-584 PSTHVSGSEGGDVV
+584 PLTHVSGSEGGDVV

-605 EDPTQPKEPGEPKEA
+605 EDSTQSKEPGEPTEA
-620 LLLRRAKVKRTPD
+620 LLLRRAKVKRALD

-651 VHGLN
+651 VHGL
-656 AVHGL
+656 

-673 PPAQAYSRARAI
+673 LPAQAYSRARAI

-697 DGG
+697 DGD